1 MKTKV
6 SLKMFVLSVVL
17 LMTSFVASAR
27 SYDGQ
32 LVYNPVEENGVM
44 VGQTVYKMNGS
55 TLANYMKYNYKYD
68 DNKRMI
74 ESETLKW
81 NSTKEEWE
89 KDLRINYTYE
99 GKTVTTNYYK
109 WNNKKRAYVLVP
121 EMTVTMDNWLLQFFL
136 RLYN

>member
-68 DNKRMI
+68 DIKRMI

-121 EMTVTMDNWLLQFFL
+121 EMTVTMDNTNL
-136 RLYN
+136 

>member
-32 LVYNPVEENGVM
+32 LVYNPVEENGVR

-121 EMTVTMDNWLLQFFL
+121 EMTVTMDNTNL
-136 RLYN
+136 

>member
-89 KDLRINYTYE
+89 KDLRINYTTYE

-121 EMTVTMDNWLLQFFL
+121 EMTVTMNNTNL
-136 RLYN
+136 

>member
-55 TLANYMKYNYKYD
+55 TLANYMKYYYKYD

-121 EMTVTMDNWLLQFFL
+121 EMTVTMDNTNL
-136 RLYN
+136 

>member
-1 MKTKV
+1 MKTKI
-6 SLKMFVLSVVL
+6 SLKMYVLSVVL

-44 VGQTVYKMNGS
+44 VGQTVYKMNGN

-89 KDLRINYTYE
+89 KDLRIQYAYK
-99 GKTVTTNYYK
+99 GKTETTNYYK
-109 WNNKKRAYVLVP
+109 WNTKKRAYVLVP
-121 EMTVTMDNWLLQFFL
+121 EMTVTMDNTNL
-136 RLYN
+136 

>member
-17 LMTSFVASAR
+17 LITSFVASAR

-99 GKTVTTNYYK
+99 GKSVTTNYYK

-121 EMTVTMDNWLLQFFL
+121 GMTVTMDNTNL
-136 RLYN
+136 

>member
-55 TLANYMKYNYKYD
+55 RLANYMKYNYKYD

-121 EMTVTMDNWLLQFFL
+121 EMTVTMDNTNL
-136 RLYN
+136 

>member
-17 LMTSFVASAR
+17 LMTSFVASTR

-121 EMTVTMDNWLLQFFL
+121 GMTVTMDNTNL
-136 RLYN
+136 

>member
-6 SLKMFVLSVVL
+6 SLKMYVLSVVL
-17 LMTSFVASAR
+17 LITSFVASAR

-44 VGQTVYKMNGS
+44 VGQTVYQMNGS

-121 EMTVTMDNWLLQFFL
+121 EMTVTMDNTNL
-136 RLYN
+136 

>member
-1 MKTKV
+1 MKAKV

-44 VGQTVYKMNGS
+44 VGQTVYKMNGN

-121 EMTVTMDNWLLQFFL
+121 EMTVTMDNTNL
-136 RLYN
+136 

>member
-1 MKTKV
+1 MRTKV

-17 LMTSFVASAR
+17 LMTSFVASTR

-121 EMTVTMDNWLLQFFL
+121 EMTVTMDNTNL
-136 RLYN
+136 

>member
-44 VGQTVYKMNGS
+44 VKNEHQKISSLHGINTS
-55 TLANYMKYNYKYD
+55 L
-68 DNKRMI
+68 KR
-74 ESETLKW
+74 
-81 NSTKEEWE
+81 
-89 KDLRINYTYE
+89 
-99 GKTVTTNYYK
+99 V
-109 WNNKKRAYVLVP
+109 VLL
-121 EMTVTMDNWLLQFFL
+121 MHQLG
-136 RLYN
+136 

>member
-6 SLKMFVLSVVL
+6 SLKMFVLSAAL
-17 LMTSFVASAR
+17 LNTSFVATAR
-27 SYDGQ
+27 SYNGQ

-121 EMTVTMDNWLLQFFL
+121 EMTVTMDNTNL
-136 RLYN
+136 

>member
-32 LVYNPVEENGVM
+32 LVYNPVEENVVM

-121 EMTVTMDNWLLQFFL
+121 EMTVTMDNTNL
-136 RLYN
+136 

>member
-55 TLANYMKYNYKYD
+55 TLANYMKYNYKCD

-121 EMTVTMDNWLLQFFL
+121 EMTVTMDNTKL
-136 RLYN
+136 

>member
-44 VGQTVYKMNGS
+44 VGQTVYKMNRS
-55 TLANYMKYNYKYD
+55 TRANYMKYNYFL
-68 DNKRMI
+68 MI
-74 ESETLKW
+74 RRPPRSTLFPYTTLLISEHSL
-81 NSTKEEWE
+81 
-89 KDLRINYTYE
+89 
-99 GKTVTTNYYK
+99 
-109 WNNKKRAYVLVP
+109 
-121 EMTVTMDNWLLQFFL
+121 
-136 RLYN
+136 

>member
-121 EMTVTMDNWLLQFFL
+121 EKTVTMDNTNL
-136 RLYN
+136 

>member
-121 EMTVTMDNWLLQFFL
+121 EMTVTMDLSLIHI
-136 RLYN
+136 

>member
-55 TLANYMKYNYKYD
+55 TLANYMKYNYNYD

-121 EMTVTMDNWLLQFFL
+121 EMTVTMDNTNL
-136 RLYN
+136 

>member
-44 VGQTVYKMNGS
+44 VGQTVYKMSGS

-121 EMTVTMDNWLLQFFL
+121 EMTVTMDNTNL
-136 RLYN
+136 

>member
-6 SLKMFVLSVVL
+6 SLKIFVLSVVL

-27 SYDGQ
+27 SYDGK

-121 EMTVTMDNWLLQFFL
+121 EMTVTMDNTNL
-136 RLYN
+136 

>member
-1 MKTKV
+1 
-6 SLKMFVLSVVL
+6 MFVLSVVL

-27 SYDGQ
+27 SYVGQ
-32 LVYNPVEENGVM
+32 LVYNPVEENVVM

-55 TLANYMKYNYKYD
+55 TLAIYMKYNYKYD

-121 EMTVTMDNWLLQFFL
+121 EMTVTMDNTNL
-136 RLYN
+136 

>member
-44 VGQTVYKMNGS
+44 VGQTVYKMDGN

-121 EMTVTMDNWLLQFFL
+121 EMTVTMDNTNL
-136 RLYN
+136 

>member
-6 SLKMFVLSVVL
+6 SLKMYVLSVVL
-17 LMTSFVASAR
+17 LITSFVASAR

-44 VGQTVYKMNGS
+44 VGQTVYKMNGN

-89 KDLRINYTYE
+89 KDLRIQYAYK
-99 GKTVTTNYYK
+99 GKAVTTNYYK
-109 WNNKKRAYVLVP
+109 WNTKKRAYVLVP
-121 EMTVTMDNWLLQFFL
+121 EMTVTMDNTNL
-136 RLYN
+136 

>member
-17 LMTSFVASAR
+17 LMTSFVASAL

-121 EMTVTMDNWLLQFFL
+121 EMTVTMDNTNL
-136 RLYN
+136 

>member
-1 MKTKV
+1 
-6 SLKMFVLSVVL
+6 MFVLSVVL

-27 SYDGQ
+27 SYAGQ
-32 LVYNPVEENGVM
+32 LVYTPVDENGVM
-44 VGQTVYKMNGS
+44 VGQTVYQMNGS

-121 EMTVTMDNWLLQFFL
+121 EMTVTMDNTNL
-136 RLYN
+136 

>member
-1 MKTKV
+1 MNTKV
-6 SLKMFVLSVVL
+6 SLKMYVLSVVL

-44 VGQTVYKMNGS
+44 VGQTVYKMNGN
-55 TLANYMKYNYKYD
+55 TLANYMKYNYKND

-74 ESETLKW
+74 ASETLKW

-89 KDLRINYTYE
+89 KDLRIQYAYKE
-99 GKTVTTNYYK
+99 KTVTTNYYK
-109 WNNKKRAYVLVP
+109 WITKKRAYVLVP
-121 EMTVTMDNWLLQFFL
+121 EMTESMDNTNL
-136 RLYN
+136 

>member
-27 SYDGQ
+27 SYDGK
-32 LVYNPVEENGVM
+32 LVYNTVEENGVM

-121 EMTVTMDNWLLQFFL
+121 EMTVTMDNTNL
-136 RLYN
+136 

>member
-17 LMTSFVASAR
+17 LMTSFVATAR

-121 EMTVTMDNWLLQFFL
+121 GMTVTMDNTNL
-136 RLYN
+136 